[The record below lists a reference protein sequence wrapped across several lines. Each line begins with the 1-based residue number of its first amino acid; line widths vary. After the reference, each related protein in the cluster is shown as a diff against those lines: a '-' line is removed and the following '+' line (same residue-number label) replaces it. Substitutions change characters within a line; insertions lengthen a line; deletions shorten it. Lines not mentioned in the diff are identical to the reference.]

1 MIERFIGSETMPK
14 QDLDIFEF
22 DPASY
27 WQERKLKDVVNEG
40 TEIIEYVPAFK
51 LSAAPKQNLQQ
62 TNQSNDRDKSHSRS
76 EQIKRIASWLK
87 KNYPLTNFIADQL
100 AFHLIKLYK
109 HLFQTNWNKTQV
121 KRTNPA
127 LPSKIS
133 RDHKSDFKSLDLHLG
148 AAELERIVKY
158 IESSLTPKLESA
170 KIWSHAADELLTY
183 QPEIAL
189 LVARI
194 QRNIEET
201 PGSLT
206 SDKNVKIS
214 LQNYQSAR
222 AINLEQKVSLF
233 LQQFTQRE
241 VSVIFERLN
250 FKKLTLEDLDEILG
264 LKKNNVSKPIP
275 KTESRLA
282 NAVVAVPSFAAMG
295 SASLAQIR
303 KDLWRKD
310 NNGIAIF
317 KHQAKGNPNNYIE
330 HYISNPGDIE
340 VLPWEQ
346 AEQIIDKFGFNTVK
360 LHLIF
365 AAHTMKQPTP
375 WSGKFSL
382 KASDVI
388 KYLGWDKRT
397 DLPVH
402 QKLTEIAK
410 TAFVLDCL
418 LVKSV
423 WVEGRNKNGGIDAST
438 PTGRMWNV
446 VVDPRGQ
453 LDIEGKVKKPKEVYI
468 TVQPGLIFYSF
479 LNKAGNQLREA
490 LYQFGYLAQDILR
503 IDPYHDELALRLS
516 IHLTMDSRIHT
527 SGTYQVETLL
537 KHLLPHA
544 KIDKARSDT
553 RRGYDLKQRWDNALK
568 LLMNLGWQIQFDD
581 GSYPEWLQPGSKL
594 KKPADARKMKII
606 EWLLQAK
613 ITIYPPQPI
622 PELLAA
628 KVKPKLPSS
637 KQKKKKA
644 VTGIT
649 SDQIRKGRNAKSW
662 SQRKLA
668 GWLGV
673 TQTLVGYWEKGK
685 RTPSEAM
692 EIKLRQILEIID

>member
-1 MIERFIGSETMPK
+1 MPK
-14 QDLDIFEF
+14 QNNAVFKF

-27 WQERKLKDVVNEG
+27 WQRRDGVNIVDKEQKVG
-40 TEIIEYVPAFK
+40 EYVPAFK
-51 LSAAPKQNLQQ
+51 LEADPKQNLQQ
-62 TNQSNDRDKSHSRS
+62 IERSSEADKSHLRS
-76 EQIKRIASWLK
+76 EQIKQIASWLK

-100 AFHLIKLYK
+100 AFHLIELYK
-109 HLFQTNWNKTQV
+109 HLFEIDWNKNRV
-121 KRTNPA
+121 KLSNPPLPFKIIRGSSNNLKSVDLA
-127 LPSKIS
+127 LE
-133 RDHKSDFKSLDLHLG
+133 
-148 AAELERIVKY
+148 AAGKERIVKH
-158 IESSLTPKLESA
+158 IESSVIPKLESVE
-170 KIWSHAADELLTY
+170 IWSKAADELLTY
-183 QPEIAL
+183 QPEIASL
-189 LVARI
+189 ICRI
-194 QRNIEET
+194 QQNIELT
-201 PGSLT
+201 SGSLT
-206 SDKNVKIS
+206 SDKTAKIS
-214 LQNYQSAR
+214 TQLYEEAKSSS
-222 AINLEQKVSLF
+222 LVPKVSLF
-233 LQQFTQRE
+233 LRQFTQKE
-241 VSVIFERLN
+241 VSVIFEKL
-250 FKKLTLEDLDEILG
+250 KWEKLTLKDLDEILG
-264 LKKNNVSKPIP
+264 LKKDNVNKPIP

-282 NAVVAVPSFAAMG
+282 KAIVPVPSFAAFG

-303 KDLWRKD
+303 PDLWRKD
-310 NNGIAIF
+310 DNGIAFF

-330 HYISNPGDIE
+330 HFISSPGDIE
-340 VLPWEQ
+340 LLPWEQ
-346 AEQIIDKFGFNTVK
+346 AEQIIEKFGFNTVK

-365 AAHTMKQPTP
+365 AAHTMMQPTP

-402 QKLTEIAK
+402 QKLSEIAK

-453 LDIEGKVKKPKEVYI
+453 LDIEGKVEKPKEVYI

-516 IHLTMDSRIHT
+516 IHLTMDSRVHT
-527 SGTYQVETLL
+527 SGTYRVETLL
-537 KHLLPHA
+537 KNLLPHA

-553 RRGYDLKQRWDNALK
+553 RRGYDLKQHWDNALK
-568 LLMNLGWQIQFDD
+568 LLMNLRWQVQFDD
-581 GSYPEWLQPGSKL
+581 EFYPEWLQPGSKT
-594 KKPADARKMKII
+594 KKPNDARKMKII

-613 ITIYPPQPI
+613 ITIRPPEPI
-622 PELLAA
+622 PELLAS
-628 KVKPKLPSS
+628 KVEPKLKTS
-637 KQKKKKA
+637 KQKKMA
-644 VTGIT
+644 ATVIGIT
-649 SDQIRKGRNAKSW
+649 SDQIRKGRNKKGW

-673 TQTLVGYWEKGK
+673 SNALIGYWEKGK
-685 RTPSEAM
+685 RTPSEEM
-692 EIKLRQILEIID
+692 EIKLRQILEIQD